1 MSFADEIKTK
11 YFNEIELKENHKKL
25 FEQQIELL
33 KEYIDSKA
41 KIGQKKYTIHFQD
54 PRNDMNTND
63 KYTIFMDY
71 FRIDICRWLDE
82 NGFEIDS
89 WAYHINASIKD

>member
-1 MSFADEIKTK
+1 MNKQPQEFLTI
-11 YFNEIELKENHKKL
+11 
-25 FEQQIELL
+25 EQQIELL

-54 PRNDMNTND
+54 PRNDMSTND

-71 FRIDICRWLDE
+71 FRIEICRWLDE